1 MKRSRA
7 ERRLP
12 LLILLIAALALGS
25 CSLLDRLRPPSPPPS
40 PATTTTTTAA
50 GVSAVIPPEPQAS
63 LQQYRTGRI
72 DPRAKAQP
80 SPALPASYRPST
92 QDGLR
97 QLTQNLLRGETDPY
111 AKVKLIHDWIC
122 ATIAY
127 DAPMLESGNAVNQ
140 DIQSVLASGRAV
152 CSGYS
157 RLFQAMAD
165 TAGIPCVTVS
175 GYIKNQR
182 GVRGLSQ
189 DNSHA
194 WNLVQ
199 VLGRWYI
206 VDVTF
211 DAGYVRDWIFVKKY
225 STDNLFIDPT
235 RSIYSRFPKEAWQQL
250 LPLPISGQDFLALP
264 DLENDFFSYGLELAA
279 PAPAW
284 ATQTRG
290 SYGLDID
297 SPAPDIVLE
306 GVLYDAA
313 DREMPGAVFIQR
325 PGRGRRRLLA
335 TIPSKGVFTFELYAK
350 KSGEERLDYL
360 IEAAKFEQKA
370 LSALGQA
377 DKAELLSNFR
387 KIDAPRAYLFAEDP
401 FDEGQKQRVMELL
414 RKAGYSLGPLKKV
427 LTLQLVN
434 QAPGQISYFPK
445 VYARYQN
452 STSDSL
458 ISPLS
463 GRLKTGSMERFSY
476 KSPESNEAALIID
489 DAFVSLSKNEDGV
502 FELDLKIPATDTI
515 NLGLSENGKN
525 YDITLAWEVGP

>member
-1 MKRSRA
+1 
-7 ERRLP
+7 
-12 LLILLIAALALGS
+12 
-25 CSLLDRLRPPSPPPS
+25 LDRLRPSGPPPS
-40 PATTTTTTAA
+40 PTTTTTTIAAAGSASAAPALTGSAA

-72 DPRAKAQP
+72 DSRAKAQ
-80 SPALPASYRPST
+80 SGPAFLASYRPSI

-97 QLTQNLLRGETDPY
+97 QLTQSLLRGETDPFS
-111 AKVKLIHDWIC
+111 KVKLIHDWIC
-122 ATIAY
+122 ATITY
-127 DAPMLESGNAVNQ
+127 DAAMLKRGNAVNQ
-140 DIQSVLASGRAV
+140 DIQSVLVSGKAV

-165 TAGIPCVTVS
+165 TAGIACVTVS

-211 DAGYVRDWIFVKKY
+211 DAGYVRDWVFVKKY
-225 STDNLFIDPT
+225 STDNLFIDPI

-284 ATQTRG
+284 ATQTQG
-290 SYGLDID
+290 GYSLDIN
-297 SPAPDIVLE
+297 SPDQDIVLE

-325 PGRGRRRLLA
+325 PGRGWYRLLA
-335 TIPSKGVFTFELYAK
+335 SLPGKADFSFELYAK
-350 KSGEERLDYL
+350 KSGEERIDYL
-360 IEAAKFEQKA
+360 IDAAKFEQKA
-370 LSALGQA
+370 LSLLGQA
-377 DKAELLSNFR
+377 DRAELLSNFR
-387 KIDAPRAYLFAEDP
+387 KIDTPQAYLFTEDP

-427 LTLQLVN
+427 LALKLVN
-434 QAPGQISYFPK
+434 QVPGQISYFPK
-445 VYARYQN
+445 VYAQYQN
-452 STSDSL
+452 SPSDSL
-458 ISPLS
+458 IAPLS
-463 GRLKTGSMERFSY
+463 GRLKAGSIAHFAY
-476 KSPESNEAALIID
+476 KSPESSEAALIIGD
-489 DAFVSLSKNEDGV
+489 TFVSLSKNEDGV
-502 FELDLKIPATDTI
+502 FELDLKIPSTDVI
-515 NLGLSENGKN
+515 NLGVSENGKN
-525 YDITLAWEVGP
+525 YAIALAWEVGP